1 MVTLKNLDYITYLP
15 FFEIGR
21 ISTFWSRESWVLVP
35 AEPRGVWPWA
45 SHLISL
51 GLSFLRSITKIPF
64 RDVPRC
70 SGASVPHGNETAQ
83 RYKAYTY
90 RSSTRAEWVRKVQ
103 HPALHI
109 DIGKI
114 AEFWKFSFPFFFFF
128 FPWDQY
134 LSCLKR
140 KCRQVIKTK
149 FWLYKRLFLGS
160 IPTYSLQMPWLSH
173 SASLFTLFLA
183 STSQFSFCTLSREA
197 HLSNT
202 SSNAPPFS

>member
-109 DIGKI
+109 DIEKI

-128 FPWDQY
+128 FLRSVFIMFKEKMQAGY
-134 LSCLKR
+134 
-140 KCRQVIKTK
+140 QNQI
-149 FWLYKRLFLGS
+149 
-160 IPTYSLQMPWLSH
+160 
-173 SASLFTLFLA
+173 LA
-183 STSQFSFCTLSREA
+183 L
-197 HLSNT
+197 
-202 SSNAPPFS
+202 